1 MHFFKRMFS
10 KNKRGIIMIK
20 NRTAQ
25 LNYQTVYLT
34 LGLVGLIA
42 SLGIFDNINT
52 IRWDFY
58 VHFTNIS
65 NFLCIGVM
73 LAALIQTAKKKGDS
87 YVSAA
92 PVLKFIGMLGIL
104 LTFLVF
110 NIMLAGAEGRDPQAN
125 WRIGSLCFHVVLPIM
140 YIADWFLFY
149 ERKQCKWYY
158 PLVSIAFP
166 LVYVIF
172 LLIQAIVLRFDSSI
186 LIPTTTTPL
195 IYPYF
200 FVNLDTQGVN
210 GVLMW
215 IAILSVAF
223 AAVGFGFFGIDRLG
237 KKKLDK

>member
-1 MHFFKRMFS
+1 
-10 KNKRGIIMIK
+10 MIK

-25 LNYQTVYLT
+25 LIFQTVYCT
-34 LGLVGLIA
+34 LGFVGCVA
-42 SLGIFDNINT
+42 SLGIFDNIHV

-73 LAALIQTAKKKGDS
+73 LAELIQTAKKKEDS

-125 WRIGSLCFHVVLPIM
+125 WRVGSLIFHVALPIL
-140 YIADWFLFY
+140 YITDWFLFY
-149 ERKQCKWYY
+149 ERKQTKWYY
-158 PLVSIAFP
+158 PIASTAFP
-166 LVYVIF
+166 LAYIAF
-172 LLIQAIVLRFDSSI
+172 LLIQAIILKFDTSI

-200 FVNLDTQGVN
+200 FVNLDTQGIS

-215 IAILSVAF
+215 VGILSAAF
-223 AAVGFGFFGIDRLG
+223 IAVGFAFYGLDRLG
-237 KKKLDK
+237 KKSNKSCA

>member
-1 MHFFKRMFS
+1 
-10 KNKRGIIMIK
+10 MIK

-25 LNYQTVYLT
+25 LIFQTVYCT
-34 LGLVGLIA
+34 LGLVGFVA
-42 SLGIFDNINT
+42 SLGIFDNIQAL
-52 IRWDFY
+52 RWDFY

-73 LAALIQTAKKKGDS
+73 VAALVQTAKKKENS

-92 PVLKFIGMLGIL
+92 PMLKFIGMLGIL

-125 WRIGSLCFHVVLPIM
+125 WRIGSLCFHVVLPVL

-149 ERKQCKWYY
+149 ERKKAKWYY
-158 PLVSIAFP
+158 PIASIGFP
-166 LVYVIF
+166 LAYAIF
-172 LLIQAIVLRFDSSI
+172 LLVQAVLLQFDSSI
-186 LIPTTTTPL
+186 FIPTTTTPL

-200 FVNLDTQGVN
+200 FVNLDTQGVS

-215 IAILSVAF
+215 IGILAVAF
-223 AAVGFGFFGIDRLG
+223 VAVGYLFFGLDKLKR
-237 KKKLDK
+237 KKLEQ

>member
-1 MHFFKRMFS
+1 
-10 KNKRGIIMIK
+10 MIK

-25 LNYQTVYLT
+25 LIFQTVYCT
-34 LGLVGLIA
+34 LGIVGIIA
-42 SLGIFDNINT
+42 SLGIFDNFNI

-73 LAALIQTAKKKGDS
+73 LAALIQTAKKKEDS
-87 YVSAA
+87 YVTAA
-92 PVLKFIGMLGIL
+92 PILKFIGMLGIL

-110 NIMLAGAEGRDPQAN
+110 NIMLAGAEGRDPQLN
-125 WRIGSLCFHVVLPIM
+125 WRIGSLTFHVVLPIM

-149 ERKQCKWYY
+149 ERKKCKWYY
-158 PLVSIAFP
+158 PVASIAFP
-166 LVYVIF
+166 LGYVVF
-172 LLIQAIVLRFDSSI
+172 LLIQAVILKFDSSI

-200 FVNLDTQGVN
+200 FVNLDTQGVP

-215 IAILSVAF
+215 IGILTAAF
-223 AAVGFGFFGIDRLG
+223 VAVGFAFFGIDRIG
-237 KKKLDK
+237 KKNKN

>member
-1 MHFFKRMFS
+1 
-10 KNKRGIIMIK
+10 MIK

-25 LNYQTVYLT
+25 LIYQTIYCT
-34 LGLVGLIA
+34 LGLVGIIA
-42 SLGIFDNINT
+42 CLGIFDNINM

-73 LAALIQTAKKKGDS
+73 LTELIQTAKKKENS
-87 YVSAA
+87 FVSAA
-92 PVLKFIGMLGIL
+92 PILKYIVILGIL

-125 WRIGSLCFHVVLPIM
+125 WRVGSLIFHVVLPIM
-140 YIADWFLFY
+140 YVADWFLFY
-149 ERKQCKWYY
+149 ERKKCKWYY
-158 PLVSIAFP
+158 PIASISFP

-172 LLIQAIVLRFDSSI
+172 LLIQAVILKFDTSI

-200 FVNLDTQGVN
+200 FVNLDTQGVS

-215 IAILSVAF
+215 IGILSVAF
-223 AAVGFGFFGIDRLG
+223 VLVGYLFFGLDRIG
-237 KKKLDK
+237 KKKLEK

>member
-1 MHFFKRMFS
+1 
-10 KNKRGIIMIK
+10 MIK
-20 NRTAQ
+20 NRTVQ
-25 LNYQTVYLT
+25 LIYQTAYCT
-34 LGLVGLIA
+34 LGLVGFIA
-42 SLGIFDNINT
+42 CLGIFDNISM

-58 VHFTNIS
+58 VHFTNLS

-73 LAALIQTAKKKGDS
+73 LAGLIQTVKKKEDS
-87 YVSAA
+87 YVTVA
-92 PVLKFIGMLGIL
+92 PMLKFIGMLGIL

-149 ERKQCKWYY
+149 ERKQTKWYY
-158 PLVSIAFP
+158 PIASIAFP
-166 LVYVIF
+166 LAYVLF
-172 LLIQAIVLRFDSSI
+172 LLIQAVILKFDTSI

-200 FVNLDTQGVN
+200 FVNLDTQRIG

-223 AAVGFGFFGIDRLG
+223 ASVGFGLFGIDRIE
-237 KKKLDK
+237 KKKR

>member
-1 MHFFKRMFS
+1 
-10 KNKRGIIMIK
+10 MIK

-25 LNYQTVYLT
+25 LIYQTIYVT
-34 LGLVGLIA
+34 LGAVGCVA
-42 SLGIFDNINT
+42 SLGIFDNINL

-65 NFLCIGVM
+65 NFLCLGIMIASLV
-73 LAALIQTAKKKGDS
+73 QTAKKKDDS
-87 YVSAA
+87 YVSTA
-92 PVLKFIGMLGIL
+92 PILKFIGMLGIL

-125 WRIGSLCFHVVLPIM
+125 WRIGSLAFHVVLPIM

-149 ERKQCKWYY
+149 ERQKCKWYY
-158 PLVSIAFP
+158 PIASTTFP
-166 LVYVIF
+166 LAYVAF
-172 LLIQAIVLRFDSSI
+172 LLIQAIILKFDSSI

-200 FVNLDTQGVN
+200 FVNLDTQGVA

-215 IAILSVAF
+215 IGILSVAF
-223 AAVGFGFFGIDRLG
+223 VAVGFIFFGLDKIG
-237 KKKLDK
+237 KKK

>member
-1 MHFFKRMFS
+1 MF
-10 KNKRGIIMIK
+10 K

-25 LNYQTVYLT
+25 LIFYTVYCT
-34 LGLVGLIA
+34 LGLVGCIA
-42 SLGIFDNINT
+42 SLGIFDNINA

-73 LAALIQTAKKKGDS
+73 ATALVETAKKKDDS

-92 PVLKFIGMLGIL
+92 PLIKFIGMLGIL

-110 NIMLAGAEGRDPQAN
+110 NIMLAGARDPQLN
-125 WRIGSLCFHVVLPIM
+125 WRVGSLIFHVVLPIM

-149 ERKQCKWYY
+149 ERKQTKKYY
-158 PLVSIAFP
+158 PIASIAFP
-166 LVYVIF
+166 LGYAIF
-172 LLIQAIVLRFDSSI
+172 LLIQAIILNFNTSI
-186 LIPTTTTPL
+186 LIPTTETPL

-200 FVNLDTQGVN
+200 FVNLDTQGVG

-215 IAILSVAF
+215 IVILAVAF
-223 AAVGFGFFGIDRLG
+223 VAIGFGFYGLDRIG
-237 KKKLDK
+237 RKNK